1 MSWSLELIRTKTNTE
16 PYDDEKEEDV
26 IPFMKSE
33 ILDCINDIHE
43 IINISI
49 EDAESDFVHVYG
61 EKWRVEIC
69 FWKECLYSEKDMTYY
84 TIELQIRG
92 GTEPKEFLSLFTE
105 KLRARLFDMHA
116 GIFWTCNGSGFSEW
130 KNLCDRIVKEL
141 FDEKGKNK

>member
-26 IPFMKSE
+26 IPFTKSE

-43 IINISI
+43 IMNISI

-84 TIELQIRG
+84 TIELQVRG
-92 GTEPKEFLSLFTE
+92 NSEPKKFLSLLTE
-105 KLRARLFDMHA
+105 KLRARLFDMSA
-116 GIFWTCNGSGFSEW
+116 GTFWTGDGTGFSEW

-141 FDEKGKNK
+141 SDEKGKNK

>member
-26 IPFMKSE
+26 IPFTKSE

-43 IINISI
+43 IMNISI

-84 TIELQIRG
+84 TIELQVRG
-92 GTEPKEFLSLFTE
+92 NSEPKKFLSLLTE
-105 KLRARLFDMHA
+105 KLRARLFDMSA
-116 GIFWTCNGSGFSEW
+116 GTFWTGDGSGFSDW
-130 KNLCDRIVKEL
+130 KNHCDRIVKEL
-141 FDEKGKNK
+141 SDEKGKNK